1 MRQTLLPDEA
11 DGPARGED
19 TPIPIPA
26 ERLPVRAGVKCLKS
40 RRKARVGMI
49 CGMNRISVYV
59 FAHDPVLQ
67 AGVAS
72 QLRGLPDI
80 AVVADGRPDDSQVA
94 LVVAD
99 VVDEPTTTV
108 MRAIQRNGVPRV
120 VGVIGQLDAA
130 GVLAAIEAGACGLLR
145 RAEATTSALVRSVQA
160 AANGDGSLPPDLLG
174 ILLKQVAQIQ
184 QHVLNPRGLSFS
196 GLTDREAGVLR
207 LVADGFDTAEIANT
221 LCYSQRTVK
230 NVLHDMTARFN
241 LRNRSH
247 AVAYA
252 VRQGL
257 I

>member
-1 MRQTLLPDEA
+1 MT
-11 DGPARGED
+11 
-19 TPIPIPA
+19 
-26 ERLPVRAGVKCLKS
+26 
-40 RRKARVGMI
+40 
-49 CGMNRISVYV
+49 RITVYV

-80 AVVADGRPDDSQVA
+80 TIVADGRPDDSQVA

-99 VVDEPTTTV
+99 VVDEATTTV

-145 RAEATTSALVRSVQA
+145 RAEATTAALVRAVSS

-174 ILLKQVAQIQ
+174 VLLKQVAQIQ

-196 GLTDREAGVLR
+196 GLTDREVEVLR
-207 LVADGFDTAEIANT
+207 LVADGYDTAEIATT

>member
-1 MRQTLLPDEA
+1 MTR
-11 DGPARGED
+11 
-19 TPIPIPA
+19 IP
-26 ERLPVRAGVKCLKS
+26 
-40 RRKARVGMI
+40 
-49 CGMNRISVYV
+49 VYV

-80 AVVADGRPDDSQVA
+80 TIVADGRPDDSQVA

-99 VVDEPTTTV
+99 VVDEATTTV

-145 RAEATTSALVRSVQA
+145 RAEATTATLSRAVWS

-174 ILLKQVAQIQ
+174 VLLKQVAQIQ

-196 GLTDREAGVLR
+196 GLTDREAEVLR
-207 LVADGFDTAEIANT
+207 LVADGYDTAEIAAS

>member
-1 MRQTLLPDEA
+1 MTR
-11 DGPARGED
+11 
-19 TPIPIPA
+19 IP
-26 ERLPVRAGVKCLKS
+26 
-40 RRKARVGMI
+40 
-49 CGMNRISVYV
+49 VYV

-80 AVVADGRPDDSQVA
+80 TIVADGRPDDSQVA

-99 VVDEPTTTV
+99 V
-108 MRAIQRNGVPRV
+108 
-120 VGVIGQLDAA
+120 
-130 GVLAAIEAGACGLLR
+130 EAGACGLLR
-145 RAEATTSALVRSVQA
+145 RAEATTATLSRAVWS

-174 ILLKQVAQIQ
+174 VLLKQVAQIQ

-196 GLTDREAGVLR
+196 GLTDREAEVLR
-207 LVADGFDTAEIANT
+207 LVADGYDTAEIAAS

>member
-1 MRQTLLPDEA
+1 MT
-11 DGPARGED
+11 
-19 TPIPIPA
+19 
-26 ERLPVRAGVKCLKS
+26 ERVPVF
-40 RRKARVGMI
+40 
-49 CGMNRISVYV
+49 V

-72 QLRGLPDI
+72 QLRGQPD
-80 AVVADGRPDDSQVA
+80 VAIVEDGPDQARVA

-99 VVDEPTTTV
+99 EVDDPTTTA
-108 MRAIQRNGVPRV
+108 MRAIQRNGIPRV
-120 VGVIGQLDAA
+120 VGVIANLDAA
-130 GVLAAIEAGACGLLR
+130 GVLNAVEAGACGLLR
-145 RAEATTSALVRSVQA
+145 RADATTSSLVRAVRT

-174 ILLKQVAQIQ
+174 ILMKQVAQLQ
-184 QHVLNPRGLSFS
+184 QQVLNPRGLSFA
-196 GLTDREAGVLR
+196 GLTEREVEVLR
-207 LVADGFDTAEIANT
+207 MVADGFDTGEIAAA

-230 NVLHDMTARFN
+230 NVLHDLTARFN

>member
-1 MRQTLLPDEA
+1 
-11 DGPARGED
+11 
-19 TPIPIPA
+19 
-26 ERLPVRAGVKCLKS
+26 
-40 RRKARVGMI
+40 
-49 CGMNRISVYV
+49 MNRISVYV

-120 VGVIGQLDAA
+120 VGVIGQLDAD

-196 GLTDREAGVLR
+196 GLTDREAEVLR

>member
-1 MRQTLLPDEA
+1 
-11 DGPARGED
+11 
-19 TPIPIPA
+19 
-26 ERLPVRAGVKCLKS
+26 
-40 RRKARVGMI
+40 
-49 CGMNRISVYV
+49 MNRISVYV

-80 AVVADGRPDDSQVA
+80 AVVADGHPDDSEVA

-120 VGVIGQLDAA
+120 VGVIGQLDAN

-196 GLTDREAGVLR
+196 GLTDREAEVLR
-207 LVADGFDTAEIANT
+207 LVADGLDTAEIANT

-230 NVLHDMTARFN
+230 NVLHDMTARLN